1 MSLSADQIKALL
13 ALPQKKRGGK
23 RKAGIDTSVRDY
35 KTWFLLAHK
44 ILDDETGELAKCE
57 NPNCPDT
64 RDPYKTVVA
73 MVSGQYMCR
82 ICFMEGWMSIN
93 PNQTQIESVV
103 DNE

>member
-13 ALPQKKRGGK
+13 ALPTKKRGGV
-23 RKAGIDTSVRDY
+23 RKKGIDTSTRDH

-44 ILDDETGELAKCE
+44 ILDEETGELAKCE

-64 RDPYKTVVA
+64 RDPHKTVVA

-82 ICFMEGWMSIN
+82 YCFLDGWMVIN
-93 PNQTQIESVV
+93 PNQTKLVE
-103 DNE
+103 DD